1 MQKPQHLISKK
12 LVTILFILLALPI
25 SVFLVQRTQGV
36 QGSTSSLRYT
46 IYEDALASGWH
57 ARSWASRIN
66 LANPSP
72 VYSGSRSISFTPTG
86 RGARLYLYTS
96 TAVDTACTLPC
107 TSLHKPGEP

>member
-1 MQKPQHLISKK
+1 MRLICSLNRQAQDWQGLYDWPATGRAILKQGHLHRWYSEVRK
-12 LVTILFILLALPI
+12 LNLALPI

-57 ARSWASRIN
+57 ARSRASRIN

-72 VYSGSRSISFTPTG
+72 VYSGSKSIAF
-86 RGARLYLYTS
+86 
-96 TAVDTACTLPC
+96 
-107 TSLHKPGEP
+107 